1 MNVIFNIQVYA
12 SLLHVRSYS
21 EHVCLWVSI
30 YGTHNNLCM
39 FVQGIAVNM
48 LRRYIEHV
56 KTTEPGVDKLLLICK
71 AHLIPLYSKA
81 GFTLFGPSDVVHGT
95 LRVVFTS
102 CDISA

>member
-1 MNVIFNIQVYA
+1 
-12 SLLHVRSYS
+12 
-21 EHVCLWVSI
+21 
-30 YGTHNNLCM
+30 M